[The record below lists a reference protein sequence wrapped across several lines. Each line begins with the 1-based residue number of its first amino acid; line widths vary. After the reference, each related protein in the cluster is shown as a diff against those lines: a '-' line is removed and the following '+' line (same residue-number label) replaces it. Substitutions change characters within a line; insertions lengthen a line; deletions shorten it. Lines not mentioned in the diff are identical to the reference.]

1 MSRSVTAASRS
12 TSVASRSA
20 IVVSTN
26 ARNASMPSGRLC
38 MSSRGESITQRI
50 LRGNRRFENPL
61 YGLNTRPIE
70 PIEQRG
76 ELDRRQPHH
85 PVHDRRP
92 AERSLLQLLPHQD
105 KSAGVPDQYLQ
116 AVAALGAIHY
126 HRASERILGQ
136 HRLRQGG
143 ERMCTFAK
151 INGPRRQQ
159 HASSSGDIDHDREA
173 EARTARNTA
182 VNWAASSMPDETRT
196 TAPASLTSI
205 PDAADAARC
214 TVVAG
219 MASLTIGTKLGVVVV
234 PATLG
239 KSWRIARRQPKTC
252 CEQICQRRAT
262 SDTRAPGTR
271 VSATIRAFSSA
282 DQRRRRL
289 SPVRTSTRR
298 NALFASSLTS
308 NIRIARS
315 PVPQANQALPGRPLK
330 KGFTAPLTIDIDVG
344 RDEITLRYRVKSY
357 SYEGQSVEQR
367 VPIQWTL
374 CRFGGERPRFVC

>member
-1 MSRSVTAASRS
+1 VLTDVPLDMSV
-12 TSVASRSA
+12 
-20 IVVSTN
+20 
-26 ARNASMPSGRLC
+26 
-38 MSSRGESITQRI
+38 E
-50 LRGNRRFENPL
+50 
-61 YGLNTRPIE
+61 
-70 PIEQRG
+70 
-76 ELDRRQPHH
+76 ELTTDA
-85 PVHDRRP
+85 
-92 AERSLLQLLPHQD
+92 AERPSFEDRQI
-105 KSAGVPDQYLQ
+105 
-116 AVAALGAIHY
+116 AVGAI
-126 HRASERILGQ
+126 
-136 HRLRQGG
+136 LRQGG

-151 INGPRRQQ
+151 INRPRRQQ

-205 PDAADAARC
+205 PDAVDAARG

-239 KSWRIARRQPKTC
+239 KSWRMVRRQPKTC

-282 DQRRRRL
+282 DQRRRRPG
-289 SPVRTSTRR
+289 PVRTSTRR

-308 NIRIARS
+308 NIWIARS
-315 PVPQANQALPGRPLK
+315 PVPQQNQALPGRPLK
-330 KGFTAPLTIDIDVG
+330 KGFRAPLTLKRQGITLDRSTLSTWVG
-344 RDEITLRYRVKSY
+344 RACWWLKPL
-357 SYEGQSVEQR
+357 YELVVSDAT
-367 VPIQWTL
+367 PIRIVIRH
-374 CRFGGERPRFVC
+374 C